1 MYFLFGRDRSLTN
14 VTSRSWIIALLI
26 VAYLFGDVVIIANG
40 VLEVSSKLLL
50 SQGNAWCVFD
60 ANMSVSLILYIF
72 TQILTILF
80 NLSSPPTACRLI
92 RLPMAPLAWNT
103 PA

>member
-1 MYFLFGRDRSLTN
+1 MHFLFGRDRSLTN

-26 VAYLFGDVVIIANG
+26 VAYLFGDVIIANG
-40 VLEVSSKLLL
+40 VLEVSSKWLL

-72 TQILTILF
+72 TQILTYDPI
-80 NLSSPPTACRLI
+80 
-92 RLPMAPLAWNT
+92 
-103 PA
+103 